1 MGSWELHIQSV
12 GVSGILRALVGEF
25 WWRVDWYF
33 DSFFMLM
40 RIRGNQLKKK
50 VQGIQEPAQAG
61 KSLNEIHI
69 IHIWHIYIYPYVY
82 MSLWIKIWNSRFD
95 EHRYIYI
102 YIYIPVFSGWAGHS
116 WAFGQ
121 WPCASHVFFFRS
133 TNGGDLL
140 HVFGCSWNDTG
151 HGVAATRGIT
161 RNSPRFRRIFVH
173 STAESSE
180 LCGHAKPEPA
190 TKSSQS

>member
-40 RIRGNQLKKK
+40 RMRGNQLKKS
-50 VQGIQEPAQAG
+50 AG
-61 KSLNEIHI
+61 YSRASSSWQVIKRNT
-69 IHIWHIYIYPYVY
+69 YYTY
-82 MSLWIKIWNSRFD
+82 MT
-95 EHRYIYI
+95 YIYI
-102 YIYIPVFSGWAGHS
+102 PMYICRFGSRSEIADLMNTDIYIPVFFGVSRALLG
-116 WAFGQ
+116 FGQ

-190 TKSSQS
+190 TQSSQS

>member
-50 VQGIQEPAQAG
+50 SKVQGIQEPAQAG

-69 IHIWHIYIYPYVY
+69 IHIWHIYTYPYVY
-82 MSLWIKIWNSRFD
+82 MSLWIKTWNSRFD
-95 EHRYIYI
+95 EHRYI
-102 YIYIPVFSGWAGHS
+102 PAFSGWAAGHS
-116 WAFGQ
+116 LGFGQ
-121 WPCASHVFFFRS
+121 WPCASHVEVS
-133 TNGGDLL
+133 GQQMAEICYMSLDAAETTLGM
-140 HVFGCSWNDTG
+140 
-151 HGVAATRGIT
+151 HGVAARR
-161 RNSPRFRRIFVH
+161 RNHQMHCWKINKQEQPSF
-173 STAESSE
+173 
-180 LCGHAKPEPA
+180 
-190 TKSSQS
+190 